1 MKNQIV
7 LAALL
12 VSSAVSVTAA
22 QLQRVEAPKTRP
34 TAPQPVPASLVQAKT
49 IFLINEQTGAAAS
62 DFSAMQTELR
72 RWNRFA
78 IVDAAERADV
88 TLSLSTAEMER
99 VSEIG
104 APRGARLVNPRTAVV
119 RRNVSTLTIRRQST
133 DEVLWTGAGDTAVI
147 VVRQLQQLFPVVVPS
162 FCFANWC
169 R

>member
-1 MKNQIV
+1 MKKPIV

-12 VSSAVSVTAA
+12 VASAVSVAA

-34 TAPQPVPASLVQAKT
+34 PAPQPVPASLVQAKT
-49 IFLINEQTGAAAS
+49 IFLINDQPGAAVS

-72 RWNRFA
+72 RWNRFS

-88 TLSLSTAEMER
+88 TLSLSTAEVER

-119 RRNVSTLTIRRQST
+119 RRNVSTLTIRRRST
-133 DEVLWTGAGDTAVI
+133 DEVLWTGDGDTAVI

-169 R
+169 K